1 MKKIFIFIQI
11 LAFIGFTGNIANG
24 QIEITPMPE
33 VTPEEMVE
41 KIVGEGIQFSNVQY
55 TGADHA
61 SGIFTNGSS
70 TNLGNGKRNFPYHRS
85 RIYNSRPESFTISRS
100 G

>member
-1 MKKIFIFIQI
+1 MGR
-11 LAFIGFTGNIANG
+11 LRL
-24 QIEITPMPE
+24 PLCPE

-55 TGADHA
+55 TGANTA

-70 TNLGNGKRNFPYHRS
+70 TNLGM
-85 RIYNSRPESFTISRS
+85 ESGIISDHQVQVM
-100 G
+100 